1 MAQRL
6 PYDCL
11 GKTIST
17 FLANPIKIKKENG
30 PKEFGYE

>member
-6 PYDCL
+6 PDNFPS
-11 GKTIST
+11 KTIST